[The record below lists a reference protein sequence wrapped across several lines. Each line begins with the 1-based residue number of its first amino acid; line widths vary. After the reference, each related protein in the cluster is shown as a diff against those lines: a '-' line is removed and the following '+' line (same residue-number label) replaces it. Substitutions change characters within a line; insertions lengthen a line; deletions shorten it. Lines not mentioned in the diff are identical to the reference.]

1 MRRTTPPRAVFG
13 LLAAL
18 TLYLFLT
25 PAPPTGGPEGG
36 DKVVHAGLF
45 LLLALLGRWGGW
57 RPVPLG
63 LALVAYA
70 AATEVLQ
77 GVLPVGRDAS
87 LADLAADVA
96 GTLLGL
102 TLWQAL
108 SRARRAAPYPSRR
121 RGSAPA
127 SPPRHR

>member
-1 MRRTTPPRAVFG
+1 MRRTTPPRVVFG
-13 LLAAL
+13 LLVAL

-25 PAPPTGGPEGG
+25 PAPPQGGPEGG

-45 LLLALLGRWGGW
+45 LVLALLGRWGGW

-63 LALVAYA
+63 LALLAYA

-77 GVLPVGRDAS
+77 GVLPLGRDAS
-87 LADLAADVA
+87 LGDLAADGV

-102 TLWQAL
+102 TLWQVL

-121 RGSAPA
+121 HG
-127 SPPRHR
+127 